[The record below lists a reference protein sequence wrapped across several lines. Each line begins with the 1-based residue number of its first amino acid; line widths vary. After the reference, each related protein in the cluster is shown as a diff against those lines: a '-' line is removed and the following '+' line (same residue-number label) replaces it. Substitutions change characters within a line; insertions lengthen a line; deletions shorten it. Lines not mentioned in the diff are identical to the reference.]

1 MSAPD
6 FERSERRRATRRV
19 MLSAA
24 IAAAVL
30 LIGFAV
36 WPFLAP
42 GRFAPGPH
50 PSQSTTGQVGS
61 DQRAGESK
69 AAKDTFAPDDPSG
82 GRAREIKHSA
92 EPLSL
97 NPQQREKLREII
109 GTQNAPRDDRLPIS
123 LEVGEAVPH
132 EVELRD
138 LPPEATRILNG
149 YAGDQ
154 YVVVRDKLVIVD
166 RLSRRVAA
174 IVPNVT

>member
-6 FERSERRRATRRV
+6 FEKSERRRATRRV
-19 MLSAA
+19 MASGA
-24 IAAAVL
+24 IAAAIL

-36 WPFLAP
+36 WPFLEP

-50 PSQSTTGQVGS
+50 PAQWTSGHAGS
-61 DQRAGESK
+61 DQPAGESK

-82 GRAREIKHSA
+82 GRARQIKHTA

-97 NPQQREKLREII
+97 IPEQREQLRKLI
-109 GTQNAPRDDRLPIS
+109 GTQNAPRDDQLPIG

-132 EVELRD
+132 EVEL
-138 LPPEATRILNG
+138 PEATRILNG

-154 YVVVRDKLVIVD
+154 SVVVRDKLVIVD

-174 IVPNVT
+174 IVPDVT

>member
-6 FERSERRRATRRV
+6 FERRQRRRATRRV
-19 MLSAA
+19 MLSCAIVAA
-24 IAAAVL
+24 IL

-36 WPFLAP
+36 WPFLEP
-42 GRFAPGPH
+42 GRFSPGPH
-50 PSQSTTGQVGS
+50 PSQSTSGQAGS
-61 DQRAGESK
+61 DQPAGGSE
-69 AAKDTFAPDDPSG
+69 AAKDTFAPGDPSG
-82 GRAREIKHSA
+82 GRAREIKHTA

-97 NPQQREKLREII
+97 NPEQRTKLREMI
-109 GTQNAPRDDRLPIS
+109 GNQNAPRDDKLSIS
-123 LEVGEAVPH
+123 LEVGEAVPR

-166 RLSRRVAA
+166 RPSRRVAA
-174 IVPNVT
+174 IVPHVT